1 MKNIVIYIMALF
13 VVLGW
18 NTGAGAQREVNNK
31 VTGANKITATATFA
45 GGCFWCVE
53 ADFEKV
59 PGVLKVVSGYT
70 GGSGENP
77 TYESY
82 AAMGYIEAVQVF
94 YDPARITY
102 EQLLDV
108 LWRHMDPTDA
118 GGQFVD
124 RGPQY
129 RSAIFY
135 HDETQRRLAEKSK
148 AALGKS
154 GRFAKPIVTE
164 IIKFDKFYPAE
175 FYHQDYSQ
183 KNPLRYKY
191 YRYGSGRDAFL
202 KKVWGGTGQ

>member
-1 MKNIVIYIMALF
+1 MAMKKILISIIALF
-13 VVLGW
+13 LLLGCE
-18 NTGAGAQREVNNK
+18 TGDSAQREVK
-31 VTGANKITATATFA
+31 KMTEANKINATATFA

-53 ADFEKV
+53 SDFAKV

-70 GGSGENP
+70 GGSEVNP

-82 AAMGYIEAVQVF
+82 AATGHIEAVQVS
-94 YDPARITY
+94 YDPAKINY

-108 LWRHMDPTDA
+108 LWRHMDPTDG
-118 GGQFVD
+118 GGQFGD

-135 HDETQRRLAEKSK
+135 HDEEQRLLAEKSK
-148 AALGKS
+148 ASLGKS
-154 GRFAKPIVTE
+154 GYFTRPIATE

-175 FYHQDYSQ
+175 TYHQGYAQ

-191 YRYGSGRDAFL
+191 YRHGSGRDAFL
-202 KKVWGGTGQ
+202 KSVWGKP